1 VWCELAAVLL
11 LLAARSHRSPI
22 GSAKT
27 KKVRQPSFVAGGVG
41 TLRKTERRGVANIS
55 KGAQSVTPNDQT
67 NSSTLL
73 THLGD
78 ENANANQCAISRAR
92 HPKVFSGLTQR
103 HLALV
108 TPGRALP
115 SRVVVFTPRVRAPA
129 LRQCP
134 ERCPWAGT
142 SRFSRREAPFAARA
156 VSLCRNEHHMGLP
169 AHQTPRVVLMLLA
182 R

>member
-1 VWCELAAVLL
+1 MRACRTACARERRGAVWCELAAVLL

-108 TPGRALP
+108 TPHREGVHLQPWFTSSMARPPDWGHTP
-115 SRVVVFTPRVRAPA
+115 SSQSTPSSPAAP
-129 LRQCP
+129 
-134 ERCPWAGT
+134 
-142 SRFSRREAPFAARA
+142 
-156 VSLCRNEHHMGLP
+156 
-169 AHQTPRVVLMLLA
+169 
-182 R
+182 